1 MLVSLHPFG
10 YSRFEPWAAP
20 TRLRASRASDRI
32 AEPLQPTQSVFA
44 ASAVNLR
51 RPLPSPPLTV
61 RLSFPCPY
69 PALTLQSGL
78 HSARPAEGFLG
89 SVPAYPFPLVLDFSF
104 FFSFSFR
111 SLPSTHAPL
120 SLLPLSFIRGTDK
133 LVTVRGASIKRD
145 INKPRGR
152 AGPQP
157 DPKKPATSKSTHRVT
172 ERVRA

>member
-1 MLVSLHPFG
+1 MSPG
-10 YSRFEPWAAP
+10 PPQPGSE
-20 TRLRASRASDRI
+20 RAVRAI
-32 AEPLQPTQSVFA
+32 ASQSATDAKSVFP
-44 ASAVNLR
+44 ASAVNAR
-51 RPLPSPPLTV
+51 RPHAYPREREIISISLTALTV

-78 HSARPAEGFLG
+78 HSARPAVGFLG
-89 SVPAYPFPLVLDFSF
+89 SVPAYPFPLVLAFSS

-157 DPKKPATSKSTHRVT
+157 DPKKPATGKSTHRVT